1 MYIVCQ
7 ESHVEPSRWPYS
19 FIVRHIKAKK
29 RTLDFILDTASA
41 NHSLGNY
48 LELLKVNGTLVVVG
62 APDKPMELPSF
73 PLIFGKRIIKGSILG
88 GMKETQEMMDV
99 CGQRNIKSDIEVVK
113 TDQINQALDRLSRN
127 DVRYRFVIDI
137 AGKSAKM

>member
-1 MYIVCQ
+1 MRSPIIEYVSMYIYNVTG
-7 ESHVEPSRWPYS
+7 
-19 FIVRHIKAKK
+19 K
-29 RTLDFILDTASA
+29 RT
-41 NHSLGNY
+41 
-48 LELLKVNGTLVVVG
+48 
-62 APDKPMELPSF
+62 
-73 PLIFGKRIIKGSILG
+73 IKGSILG

>member
-1 MYIVCQ
+1 MNLYAWLYVISGRQ
-7 ESHVEPSRWPYS
+7 
-19 FIVRHIKAKK
+19 AKK

-73 PLIFGKRIIKGSILG
+73 PLIFGMTPAPS
-88 GMKETQEMMDV
+88 MFD
-99 CGQRNIKSDIEVVK
+99 RN
-113 TDQINQALDRLSRN
+113 
-127 DVRYRFVIDI
+127 
-137 AGKSAKM
+137 

>member
-1 MYIVCQ
+1 MYIYNVTG
-7 ESHVEPSRWPYS
+7 
-19 FIVRHIKAKK
+19 K
-29 RTLDFILDTASA
+29 RT
-41 NHSLGNY
+41 
-48 LELLKVNGTLVVVG
+48 
-62 APDKPMELPSF
+62 
-73 PLIFGKRIIKGSILG
+73 IKGSILG

-137 AGKSAKM
+137 GGKSAKM